1 MARRW
6 LIVLLW
12 PAVAMADADTQR
24 AIAKLENALPSGWSV
39 LATDSELVIRHDRP
53 VYLTGE
59 HHENAAPNE
68 KKAPGGGG
76 GPLIT
81 LQLRYRLE
89 PKWTDKQIADA
100 KATNASLGADLRAAS
115 AKYKIDAIK
124 LSKGRPLPANPDEQ
138 ARLDAYEKERSQIT
152 TRMIKLPTCT
162 LGDASLFD
170 GEDTYSQLMLEVDP
184 PSAMREAQKVVTLVK
199 QSCHT

>member
-6 LIVLLW
+6 LLLLFW
-12 PAVAMADADTQR
+12 PALAGADTQS
-24 AIAKLENALPSGWSV
+24 AIAKLEKGLPAGWSV

-53 VYLTGE
+53 VYITGE
-59 HHENAAPNE
+59 HHENAAQNE
-68 KKAPGGGG
+68 KKAPTAGG

-89 PKWTDKQIADA
+89 PKWSDKQIADA

-115 AKYKIDAIK
+115 AKYQIDAIK
-124 LSKGRPLPANPDEQ
+124 LSKGRPLPSNPDER

-152 TRMIKLPTCT
+152 ARMIKLPTCT

-170 GEDTYSQLMLEVDP
+170 GEDTYSQLMLELDP
-184 PSAMREAQKVVTLVK
+184 PSAMREANTIVQLVK
-199 QSCHT
+199 QTCHA